1 MWCAYARGWES
12 VYMYLRI
19 PLCLG
24 LVFFPVLYYG
34 TQPLMKPI
42 PSETGLSR
50 IILERNNITASIPE
64 DTLLCM
70 WLPNHESLGI

>member
-1 MWCAYARGWES
+1 
-12 VYMYLRI
+12 
-19 PLCLG
+19 
-24 LVFFPVLYYG
+24 
-34 TQPLMKPI
+34 MKPI